1 MLITIKILCIC
12 RNILI
17 NEGDN
22 MKKRIHKYLEIRDL
36 KDMLKKTGEL
46 YGDNPAFKLK
56 TNQSG
61 VLKII
66 THKEFRD
73 MVNELGTAL
82 IDMGLKDKKIAVMGE
97 NRYEWGVA
105 YLSIIT
111 GTGIVVPLDKGL
123 TEIELRDLIKRS
135 KVEAIFY
142 SKKYN
147 EVIEKIQ
154 GDKVG
159 NLKKFISMDARESND
174 KVLSMNDLIKK
185 GEELIKKGD
194 KRFLEAEINPNE
206 TAAIL
211 FTSGTTSLSKAV
223 ALSHTN
229 ICTNIM
235 DIASVIK
242 LVPSDTML
250 SMLPIH
256 HAFECTVGFLYP
268 VYVGCSLAYCEGIR
282 HILDNIKEY
291 EISVM
296 ISVPA
301 LYENMYKNIMKNIK
315 KKGKTETIKKAI
327 KISKFLLKFK
337 IDIRKILFKEI
348 HQALGGRTR
357 LFINGA
363 AALDPEVEQAFTDLG
378 FLIAQ
383 GYGLTETSPVISSGN
398 DKYRR
403 TGSVGQV
410 FPSVEIKIAEPNE
423 QGIGEVVVKGPSVM
437 LGYYENEEANKAVFK
452 DGWFHTGDLGY
463 MDKDG
468 FLYLTGRKKNVIVL
482 GNGKNVY
489 PEELENLV
497 SKLEEVKEN
506 FVFGMPDKDG
516 DLKVSI
522 KVVYN
527 KEYIE
532 ENYGIKDEKEIRDLI
547 WEKIKEINKKMPKY
561 KYIKELIIT
570 EEELIKTST
579 AKVKRHEEL
588 AKILKEK

>member
-1 MLITIKILCIC
+1 
-12 RNILI
+12 
-17 NEGDN
+17 
-22 MKKRIHKYLEIRDL
+22 MKKRIHKYLEITDL

-46 YGDNPAFKLK
+46 YGDNTAFKLK
-56 TNQSG
+56 TNELG
-61 VLKII
+61 VIKTI
-66 THKEFRD
+66 THREFRETI
-73 MVNELGTAL
+73 NSLGTAL

-105 YLSIIT
+105 YLSVIA
-111 GTGIVVPLDKGL
+111 GTGIVVPLDKAL
-123 TEIELRDLIKRS
+123 TEIELKDLIKRS
-135 KVEAIFY
+135 EVEAIFY
-142 SKKYN
+142 SKKY
-147 EVIEKIQ
+147 EEIIDSVKEEHVGKIT
-154 GDKVG
+154 
-159 NLKKFISMDARESND
+159 KFISMDLEKSND
-174 KVLSMNDLIKK
+174 KVISMKELIKK
-185 GEELIKKGD
+185 GEDLIKQGD
-194 KRFLEAEINPNE
+194 KRFLEAEINPNT

-235 DIASVIK
+235 DISSVIK
-242 LVPSDTML
+242 LYPKDTML

-268 VYVGCSLAYCEGIR
+268 MYSGCSLAYCEGIR

-291 EISVM
+291 EISAM

-301 LYENMYKNIMKNIK
+301 LFENMYKNIMKNIEK
-315 KKGKTETIKKAI
+315 QGKTEIVKKAI

-337 IDIRKILFKEI
+337 IDIRKLLFKEI
-348 HQALGGRTR
+348 HEALGGKAR
-357 LFINGA
+357 LFVNGA

-378 FLIAQ
+378 FFITQ
-383 GYGLTETSPVISSGN
+383 GYGLTETSPVISAGN
-398 DKYRR
+398 DKYTRS
-403 TGSVGQV
+403 GSVGRV
-410 FPSVEIKIAEPNE
+410 FPSVEIKISEPNE
-423 QGIGEVVVKGPSVM
+423 QGIGEVAVSGPSVM

-463 MDKDG
+463 MDKGG

-497 SKLEEVKEN
+497 NKLEEVKEN

-516 DLKVSI
+516 DLKVAI

-532 ENYGIKDEKEIRDLI
+532 ETYGYKDEKEIRNLI
-547 WEKIKEINKKMPKY
+547 WDKIKEINKTMPKY

-570 EEELIKTST
+570 DKDLIKTST
-579 AKVKRHEEL
+579 AKVKRHEEIE
-588 AKILKEK
+588 KILKEK

>member
-1 MLITIKILCIC
+1 
-12 RNILI
+12 
-17 NEGDN
+17 
-22 MKKRIHKYLEIRDL
+22 MKKRIHKYLEVRDL
-36 KDMLKKTGEL
+36 KDMLKKTGDL
-46 YGDNPAFKLK
+46 YGEKVAFKLK
-56 TNQSG
+56 TSEPG
-61 VLKII
+61 VIKTI
-66 THKEFRD
+66 THKEFRE
-73 MVNELGTAL
+73 MVNQLGTAL
-82 IDMGLKDKKIAVMGE
+82 IDMGLKDKRIAVMGE
-97 NRYEWGVA
+97 NRYEWGLA
-105 YLSIIT
+105 YLSVIT
-111 GTGIVVPLDKGL
+111 GTGLVVPLDKAL

-135 KVEAIFY
+135 EVEAIFY
-142 SKKYN
+142 SKKYDEIIDN
-147 EVIEKIQ
+147 IQ
-154 GDKVG
+154 KDKVG
-159 NLKKFISMDARESND
+159 KLKKFISMDLEKSND
-174 KVLSMNDLIKK
+174 KILSMK
-185 GEELIKKGD
+185 ELIEKGKKLIENGD
-194 KRFLEAEINPNE
+194 KRFIDAKINPDE
-206 TAAIL
+206 MAEIL

-242 LVPSDTML
+242 LYPKDTML

-268 VYVGCSLAYCEGIR
+268 MYVGCSLAYCEGIR

-301 LYENMYKNIMKNIK
+301 LYENMYKNIMKNIEK
-315 KKGKTETIKKAI
+315 QGKTEKVKKAI

-337 IDIRKILFKEI
+337 IDIRKIIFKEI
-348 HQALGGRTR
+348 HQALGGKARI
-357 LFINGA
+357 FMNGA

-378 FLIAQ
+378 FFITQ
-383 GYGLTETSPVISSGN
+383 GYGLTETSPVISAGN
-398 DKYRR
+398 DKYIRS
-403 TGSVGQV
+403 GSVGRV
-410 FPSVEIKIAEPNE
+410 FPSVELKIANPNE
-423 QGIGEVVVKGPSVM
+423 EGIGEVAVKGPSVM
-437 LGYYENEEANKAVFK
+437 LGYYQNEEANKEVFK

-516 DLKVSI
+516 DLKVAI

-527 KEYIE
+527 KEYIQE
-532 ENYGIKDEKEIRDLI
+532 TYGDKSEKEIRDLI
-547 WEKIKEINKKMPKY
+547 WNKIKEINKTMPKY
-561 KYIKELIIT
+561 KYIKELIVT
-570 EEELIKTST
+570 DKELIKTST
-579 AKVKRHEEL
+579 AKVKRHEEI
-588 AKILKEK
+588 ANIMKEKKYKW

>member
-1 MLITIKILCIC
+1 
-12 RNILI
+12 
-17 NEGDN
+17 
-22 MKKRIHKYLEIRDL
+22 MKKRIHKYLEVRDL
-36 KDMLKKTGEL
+36 KDMLKKTGDL
-46 YGDNPAFKLK
+46 YGEKVAFKLK
-56 TNQSG
+56 TSEPG
-61 VLKII
+61 VIKTI
-66 THKEFRD
+66 THKEFRE
-73 MVNELGTAL
+73 MINQLGTAL
-82 IDMGLKDKKIAVMGE
+82 IDMGLKDKRIAVMGE
-97 NRYEWGVA
+97 NRYEWGLA
-105 YLSIIT
+105 YLSVIT
-111 GTGIVVPLDKGL
+111 GTGLVVPLDKAL

-135 KVEAIFY
+135 EVEAIFY
-142 SKKYN
+142 SKKYDEIIDN
-147 EVIEKIQ
+147 IQ
-154 GDKVG
+154 KDKVG
-159 NLKKFISMDARESND
+159 QLKKFISMDLEKSND
-174 KVLSMNDLIKK
+174 KILSMK
-185 GEELIKKGD
+185 ELIEKGKKLIENGD
-194 KRFLEAEINPNE
+194 KRFIDAKINPDE
-206 TAAIL
+206 MAEIL

-242 LVPSDTML
+242 LYPKDTML

-268 VYVGCSLAYCEGIR
+268 MYVGCSLAYCEGIR

-301 LYENMYKNIMKNIK
+301 LYENMYKNIMKNIEK
-315 KKGKTETIKKAI
+315 QGKTEKVKKAI

-337 IDIRKILFKEI
+337 IDIRKIIFKEI
-348 HQALGGRTR
+348 HQALGGKARI
-357 LFINGA
+357 LMNGA

-378 FLIAQ
+378 FFITQ
-383 GYGLTETSPVISSGN
+383 GYGLTETSPVISAGN
-398 DKYRR
+398 DKYIRS
-403 TGSVGQV
+403 GSVGRV
-410 FPSVEIKIAEPNE
+410 FPSVELKIANPNE
-423 QGIGEVVVKGPSVM
+423 EGIGEVAVKGPSVM
-437 LGYYENEEANKAVFK
+437 LGYYQNEEANKEVFK

-516 DLKVSI
+516 DLKVAI

-527 KEYIE
+527 KEYIQE
-532 ENYGIKDEKEIRDLI
+532 TYGDKSEKEIRDLI
-547 WEKIKEINKKMPKY
+547 WNKIKEINKTMPKY
-561 KYIKELIIT
+561 KYIKELIVT
-570 EEELIKTST
+570 DKELIKTST
-579 AKVKRHEEL
+579 AKVKRHEEI
-588 AKILKEK
+588 ANIMKEKK

>member
-1 MLITIKILCIC
+1 
-12 RNILI
+12 
-17 NEGDN
+17 
-22 MKKRIHKYLEIRDL
+22 MKKRIHKYLEVRDL
-36 KDMLKKTGEL
+36 KDMLKKTGDL
-46 YGDNPAFKLK
+46 YGEKVAFKLK
-56 TNQSG
+56 TNEPG
-61 VLKII
+61 VIKTI
-66 THKEFRD
+66 THKEFRE
-73 MVNELGTAL
+73 MVNQLGTAL
-82 IDMGLKDKKIAVMGE
+82 IDMGLKDKRIAVMGE
-97 NRYEWGVA
+97 NRYEWGLA
-105 YLSIIT
+105 YLSVIT
-111 GTGIVVPLDKGL
+111 GTGLVVPLDKAL

-135 KVEAIFY
+135 EVEAIFY
-142 SKKYN
+142 SKKYDEIIDN
-147 EVIEKIQ
+147 IQ
-154 GDKVG
+154 KDKVG
-159 NLKKFISMDARESND
+159 KLKKFISMDLEKSND
-174 KVLSMNDLIKK
+174 KILSMK
-185 GEELIKKGD
+185 ELIEKGKKLIENGD
-194 KRFLEAEINPNE
+194 KRFIDAKINPDE
-206 TAAIL
+206 MAEIL

-242 LVPSDTML
+242 LYPKDTML

-268 VYVGCSLAYCEGIR
+268 MYVGCSLAYCEGIR

-301 LYENMYKNIMKNIK
+301 LYENMYKNIMKNIEK
-315 KKGKTETIKKAI
+315 QGKTEKVKKAI

-337 IDIRKILFKEI
+337 IDIRKIIFKEI
-348 HQALGGRTR
+348 HQALGGKARI
-357 LFINGA
+357 LMNGA

-378 FLIAQ
+378 FFITQ
-383 GYGLTETSPVISSGN
+383 GYGLTETSPVISAGN
-398 DKYRR
+398 DKYIRS
-403 TGSVGQV
+403 GSVGRV
-410 FPSVEIKIAEPNE
+410 FPSVELKIANPNE
-423 QGIGEVVVKGPSVM
+423 EGIGEVAVKGPSVM
-437 LGYYENEEANKAVFK
+437 LGYYQNEEANKEVFK

-516 DLKVSI
+516 DLKVAI

-527 KEYIE
+527 KEYIQE
-532 ENYGIKDEKEIRDLI
+532 TYGDKSEKEIRDLI
-547 WEKIKEINKKMPKY
+547 WNKIKEINKTMPKY
-561 KYIKELIIT
+561 KYIKELIVT
-570 EEELIKTST
+570 DKELIKTST
-579 AKVKRHEEL
+579 AKVKRHEEI
-588 AKILKEK
+588 ANIMKEKK